1 MKRNGSMKDQMKGL
15 AITIAPVTVEKK
27 RDKKMGGGKPAKTSY
42 TYKEGG
48 RVMYAEGGKGIEAL
62 RKEAPE
68 VVARMGYEEGSEV
81 KVDDKILIPDS
92 ERSQIFKSMED
103 WKEGTNPNWNTLSQ
117 DSEGNIYVDY
127 SVKETLPSF
136 KDKFSDTVE
145 DVRRFLKRDFK
156 KEEIEFIL
164 NAKKVMEQDKID
176 QTKREKYEKNKDTI
190 KEERQAKENFYEGE
204 EGYKAPFA
212 EGGDVD
218 AQMSMMMPME
228 ETMPVEETMMP
239 DEQMEDEYLDFIV
252 SQSLSS
258 EEEMSLMNKLE
269 ADPELSVMFDKLM
282 DTATEFSGAGP
293 VEGPGSEVSDSIPAR
308 LSDGEF
314 VFTAK
319 ATEQVG
325 ADRLQSMMEDA
336 EAEADAG
343 RQEAAMGGEMEKEKV
358 DQFGKP
364 LDEDITESEIKK
376 DMMSVNPRLR

>member
-1 MKRNGSMKDQMKGL
+1 MKQNGSMKEQMEGIAI
-15 AITIAPVTVEKK
+15 AITPVKIKKEK
-27 RDKKMGGGKPAKTSY
+27 RKKKAKGGKAN
-42 TYKEGG
+42 
-48 RVMYAEGGKGIEAL
+48 KGIEAL

-68 VVARMGYEEGSEV
+68 VVARMGYKEGSEV

-103 WKEGTNPNWNTLSQ
+103 WKKGTDPNWNTLSQ

-136 KDKFSDTVE
+136 KEKFSDTVE
-145 DVRRFLKRDFK
+145 DVKRFLKRDFK

-164 NAKKVMEQDKID
+164 NAEKVIEQDKID
-176 QTKREKYEKNKDTI
+176 QEKRKEYEKNFPQI
-190 KEERQAKENFYEGE
+190 EKERLARGNFYEGE
-204 EGYKAPFA
+204 EGYKATFA

-218 AQMSMMMPME
+218 SQMAMMMPME
-228 ETMPVEETMMP
+228 EAMSEEPEVDMIP
-239 DEQMEDEYLDFIV
+239 DEQMEDEYLDFII

-258 EEEMSLMNKLE
+258 EEEMELMNKLE

-282 DTATEFSGAGP
+282 DTATEFSGSGP
-293 VEGPGSEVSDSIPAR
+293 VDGPGSEVSDSIPAR

-336 EAEADAG
+336 EAEADAT
-343 RQEAAMGGEMEKEKV
+343 RQQSAEGGEIEETKV
-358 DQFGKP
+358 DRFGKP
-364 LDEDITESEIKK
+364 VDEDIAEDEIKK
-376 DMMSVNPRLR
+376 GMMSVNPRMQ